1 MKKYMYIDCCERDI
15 GTPEFFDDFD
25 EAKIYLFKK
34 WCEFCRY
41 IDTDNWDVEVEDMDE
56 LEEILEGFVQEEII
70 DDQNDYNYTDA
81 WCEIFGSNNWDGKI
95 IEVEI

>member
-56 LEEILEGFVQEEII
+56 L
-70 DDQNDYNYTDA
+70 
-81 WCEIFGSNNWDGKI
+81 
-95 IEVEI
+95 